1 MVTAPQRAASSIW
14 VFLADSLMKRV
25 DPKQKDQDHL
35 AQIEPEFSRLVA
47 MPAELLARASS
58 SGLDPTT
65 LGQTQSA
72 AHSLCALVRSFGGK
86 SHAARVLLCKCV
98 SPVLPACVSLVRQI
112 AQRPSEH
119 TGKAAQN
126 AINLL
131 VACFDV
137 ISKEMPEEF
146 ISGTVKDFIAMYSD
160 PAAVKAL
167 SVDTGSSLLE
177 LLTLLARRPGQKFKQ
192 LSVQTVE
199 WCLSVWPG
207 LAPGGGITHADL
219 LQLLCRVLRHQWRA
233 CAPQHVQGVLA
244 LMVQCFHALDPS
256 AVQRF
261 LLDEIVK
268 LDEQTKVRE
277 ISPSSIL
284 AGIPFLTLPPIFFST
299 PQFFCSPALGA
310 DQGKGLFTLACSLLT
325 MVEVRP
331 DLQEVLL
338 SVLYRIPREVLGMAA
353 QQRTA
358 DQGLLRSF
366 LSKNPRD
373 CAEFSRELINFIN
386 DASFLASLA

>member
-1 MVTAPQRAASSIW
+1 MATAPQRAASSIW

-284 AGIPFLTLPPIFFST
+284 AGIPFLTLPPI
-299 PQFFCSPALGA
+299 SPH
-310 DQGKGLFTLACSLLT
+310 LL
-325 MVEVRP
+325 
-331 DLQEVLL
+331 DSSVLL
-338 SVLYRIPREVLGMAA
+338 QPGPRSGPGQGPLHPRVLPFDDGGGQAGLAGGPAVGAVPHSEGGPGHGGAA
-353 QQRTA
+353 EDRRPGA
-358 DQGLLRSF
+358 PAELPVKESPGLR
-366 LSKNPRD
+366 RV
-373 CAEFSRELINFIN
+373 
-386 DASFLASLA
+386 